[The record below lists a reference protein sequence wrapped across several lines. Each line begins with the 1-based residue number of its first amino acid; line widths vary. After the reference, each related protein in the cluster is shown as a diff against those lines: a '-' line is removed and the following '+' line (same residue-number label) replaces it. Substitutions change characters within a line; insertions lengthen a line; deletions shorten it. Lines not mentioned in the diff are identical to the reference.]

1 MLIVKVHNLSNTRED
16 VSALLVQQ
24 IPRNAGVTGL
34 LACRRLLRNGYMRPQ
49 GVLPGHTE
57 GVTHVSTKGDGRYFI
72 SNGKD
77 CTLRLWD
84 ARKLRTGRA
93 IKAAA
98 SQVCL
103 LGSVLCCL
111 FPD

>member
-1 MLIVKVHNLSNTRED
+1 MK
-16 VSALLVQQ
+16 
-24 IPRNAGVTGL
+24 
-34 LACRRLLRNGYMRPQ
+34 PQ

-57 GVTHVSTKGDGRYFI
+57 GVTFVSARGDGRYFI

-77 CTLRLWD
+77 CTLRMWD
-84 ARKLRTGRA
+84 ARKLRTGEA

-103 LGSVLCCL
+103 LCSVLLCL
-111 FPD
+111 FPGWREGSGAA